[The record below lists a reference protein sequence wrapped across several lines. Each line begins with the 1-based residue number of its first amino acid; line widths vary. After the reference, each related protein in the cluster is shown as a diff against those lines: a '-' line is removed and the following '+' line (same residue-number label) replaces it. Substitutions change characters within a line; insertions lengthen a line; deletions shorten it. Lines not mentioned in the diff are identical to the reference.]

1 MEIFSGDEVVRANVT
16 AIHAARRIVVGSNHD
31 FHGTPDKADL
41 LYRLRRMQDMGA
53 DIPKI
58 AVMPKCEADVITL
71 LDATQE
77 MYVKYAD
84 RPIITMSMGKG
95 VISRMCGEFF
105 GSSMTFGAVGQV
117 SAPGQIPV
125 DQLSDVLAVLH
136 RAPKA

>member
-1 MEIFSGDEVVRANVT
+1 
-16 AIHAARRIVVGSNHD
+16 
-31 FHGTPDKADL
+31 
-41 LYRLRRMQDMGA
+41 MQDMGA

-58 AVMPKCEADVITL
+58 AVMPKSESDVITL

-77 MYVKYAD
+77 MHTKYAD
-84 RPIITMSMGKG
+84 GPIITMSMGKG

-117 SAPGQIPV
+117 SAPGQTPV

-136 RAPKA
+136 RALS